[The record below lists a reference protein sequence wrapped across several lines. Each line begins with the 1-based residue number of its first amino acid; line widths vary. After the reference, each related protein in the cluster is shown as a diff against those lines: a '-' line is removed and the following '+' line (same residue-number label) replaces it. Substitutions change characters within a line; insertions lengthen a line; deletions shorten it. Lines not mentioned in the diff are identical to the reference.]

1 VSLTDRDRKIMIGL
15 APILVLLAYWF
26 LLLAPKREAAS
37 TAGAEL
43 SKQEQRLDTAKARS
57 AQLGGAKTDFAADY
71 EEMVRL
77 GKALPTAVDMPTV
90 IVQLEAAAKGTGIRF
105 TRIATGERDESQA
118 AATTAPPAAPG
129 KGDGSQPA
137 AAGGEAAGSA
147 PGKAAE
153 TAGNAVNNANSAS
166 QDKAAA
172 QSGVSG
178 SDTQTSQTAK
188 DGGLPVGGGSAPA
201 AGGSAAAGSGAP
213 GLDSVPL
220 ELEFQGQFFDLADFF
235 HRLKRFVKL
244 ANDRIE
250 VRGRLLSVEGLKFS
264 SDPEIFPRLK
274 AELKATIYL
283 APKTQGATNGA
294 SPQGPAQAQP
304 ASGSAPADAGGAT
317 PPPVPTAT
325 AAP

>member
-1 VSLTDRDRKIMIGL
+1 MSLTDRDRKIMIAV

-105 TRIATGERDESQA
+105 SRIATGERDESQA

-166 QDKAAA
+166 QGNAAA
-172 QSGVSG
+172 AVGRV
-178 SDTQTSQTAK
+178 
-188 DGGLPVGGGSAPA
+188 GLRHP
-201 AGGSAAAGSGAP
+201 
-213 GLDSVPL
+213 
-220 ELEFQGQFFDLADFF
+220 DLA
-235 HRLKRFVKL
+235 RPPRTAACRSAGAALQRPAGTPV
-244 ANDRIE
+244 ADRA
-250 VRGRLLSVEGLKFS
+250 R
-264 SDPEIFPRLK
+264 
-274 AELKATIYL
+274 
-283 APKTQGATNGA
+283 
-294 SPQGPAQAQP
+294 P
-304 ASGSAPADAGGAT
+304 ASTPCRSSWSSRASSSTSPTSSTGSSAS
-317 PPPVPTAT
+317 
-325 AAP
+325 